1 MLDVFSSFLATVFN
15 EAVQVP
21 PPLHPP
27 PGRSVP
33 LIQENK
39 TDTSALSGDQED

>member
-1 MLDVFSSFLATVFN
+1 MRGSAGPS
-15 EAVQVP
+15 
-21 PPLHPP
+21 PLHPP

-39 TDTSALSGDQED
+39 TDTSALSGDQEDYIHSFKEYL